1 MSSYDRYA
9 TTASP
14 KRLSR
19 NALIAGGVVL
29 LHVAALWAFQS
40 GLAHKVVATIVPPQ
54 AIAYIM
60 APPAPEV
67 PPPPAPPPPTPVPPT
82 PTPRP
87 AIIKKATPRPAPAP
101 LPVADSAPSPNAPVV
116 AAAEAAPDP
125 TPAAPPAPA
134 APAAPPAPPAPPAPR
149 IEQPSSNAAYLN
161 NPAPGY
167 PSISRRM
174 GEEGKVV
181 LRVLISADGKP
192 EKIEI
197 HKSSGYERLD
207 RHAQDTVQRWRFV
220 PGKRNGVPEAMW
232 NLVPINFVLE

>member
-9 TTASP
+9 AP
-14 KRLSR
+14 RRLSR
-19 NALIAGGVVL
+19 NAVIAGGVVL

-40 GLAHKVVATIVPPQ
+40 GLAHKVVAVIVPPE
-54 AIAYIM
+54 AIAYLM
-60 APPAPEV
+60 APPAPQV
-67 PPPPAPPPPTPVPPT
+67 QPPPPAPPPPTPVPPT
-82 PTPRP
+82 PTKPTPRP
-87 AIIKKATPRPAPAP
+87 AVVKKATPRPAPAP

-116 AAAEAAPDP
+116 AAAESAPEP

-134 APAAPPAPPAPPAPR
+134 APAAPPAPPAPR

-197 HKSSGYERLD
+197 QTSSGYDRLD

-220 PGKRNGVPEAMW
+220 PGKRGGVPEAMW

>member
-40 GLAHKVVATIVPPQ
+40 GLAHKVVAAIVPPQ

-101 LPVADSAPSPNAPVV
+101 LPVTNAPPSDNAPVV
-116 AAAEAAPDP
+116 SAE
-125 TPAAPPAPA
+125 PAAPSNAPVTA
-134 APAAPPAPPAPPAPR
+134 APVTAPEAPPAPPR
-149 IEQPSSNAAYLN
+149 IELPSSNAAYLQ
-161 NPAPGY
+161 NPAPTY
-167 PSISRRM
+167 PAISKRM
-174 GEEGKVV
+174 GEQGKVV
-181 LRVLISADGKP
+181 LRVFIGTDGLP
-192 EKIEI
+192 QKIELNR
-197 HKSSGYERLD
+197 SSGFERLD
-207 RHAQDTVQRWRFV
+207 RQAQETVSRWKFV

-232 NLVPINFVLE
+232 YLVPINFVLE

>member
-9 TTASP
+9 AP
-14 KRLSR
+14 RRLSR
-19 NALIAGGVVL
+19 NAVIAGGVVL

-40 GLAHKVVATIVPPQ
+40 GLAHKVVAVIVPPE

-60 APPAPEV
+60 APPAPQEQ
-67 PPPPAPPPPTPVPPT
+67 PQPPAPPLPVPVPPT
-82 PTPRP
+82 PAKPTPRP
-87 AIIKKATPRPAPAP
+87 AVVKKATPRPAPAP
-101 LPVADSAPSPNAPVV
+101 LPVADSAPSPNAPV
-116 AAAEAAPDP
+116 AAAESAPDP

-134 APAAPPAPPAPPAPR
+134 TAAAPPAPPAPR

-161 NPAPGY
+161 NPSPGY

-174 GEEGKVV
+174 GEQGKVV

-197 HKSSGYERLD
+197 QTSSGYDRLD

-220 PGKRNGVPEAMW
+220 PGKRGGVPEAMW

>member
-40 GLAHKVVATIVPPQ
+40 GLAHKVVAAIVPPQ

-87 AIIKKATPRPAPAP
+87 AVVKKATPRPAPAP

-134 APAAPPAPPAPPAPR
+134 APR

-197 HKSSGYERLD
+197 QKSSGYDRLD

>member
-40 GLAHKVVATIVPPQ
+40 GLAHKVVAVIVPPQ

-87 AIIKKATPRPAPAP
+87 AVVKKATPRPAPAP

-134 APAAPPAPPAPPAPR
+134 APAAPPAPPAPPHRAL
-149 IEQPSSNAAYLN
+149 SSR
-161 NPAPGY
+161 PATP
-167 PSISRRM
+167 P
-174 GEEGKVV
+174 
-181 LRVLISADGKP
+181 
-192 EKIEI
+192 
-197 HKSSGYERLD
+197 
-207 RHAQDTVQRWRFV
+207 T
-220 PGKRNGVPEAMW
+220 
-232 NLVPINFVLE
+232 

>member
-40 GLAHKVVATIVPPQ
+40 GLAHKVVAAIVPPQ

-82 PTPRP
+82 P
-87 AIIKKATPRPAPAP
+87 TPRPAPAP

-134 APAAPPAPPAPPAPR
+134 APAAPPAPPAPR
-149 IEQPSSNAAYLN
+149 IELPSSNAAYLN
-161 NPAPGY
+161 NPAPAY

-181 LRVLISADGKP
+181 LRVFIGTDGKP

-197 HKSSGYERLD
+197 QKSSGYDRLD

>member
-40 GLAHKVVATIVPPQ
+40 GLAHKVVAAIVPPQ

-87 AIIKKATPRPAPAP
+87 AVVKKATPRPAPAP

-134 APAAPPAPPAPPAPR
+134 APR

-220 PGKRNGVPEAMW
+220 PGRRNGVAEAMW

>member
-40 GLAHKVVATIVPPQ
+40 GLAHKVVAAIVPPQ

-134 APAAPPAPPAPPAPR
+134 APR

-161 NPAPGY
+161 NPRPGY
-167 PSISRRM
+167 PALSRRLR
-174 GEEGKVV
+174 EEGQVT
-181 LRVLISADGKP
+181 LRVLVSPDGQP
-192 EKIEI
+192 AQVELRS
-197 HKSSGYERLD
+197 SSGSERLD
-207 RHAQDTVQRWRFV
+207 RAARDAVARWRFV
-220 PGKRNGVPEAMW
+220 PARRGDTAIESWV
-232 NLVPINFVLE
+232 LVPIVFKLQGN

>member
-40 GLAHKVVATIVPPQ
+40 GLAHKVVAVIVPPQ

-67 PPPPAPPPPTPVPPT
+67 PPPPPTPVPPT

-134 APAAPPAPPAPPAPR
+134 APAAPPAPR

-220 PGKRNGVPEAMW
+220 PGKRGGVPEAMW